1 MSIDLKKLEIQL
13 KDNHDHTTALLQ
25 TILETIDQIV
35 QENKLQ
41 GEDIANNTKSI
52 KLMEVDMEEMRRK
65 LDKQEKSV
73 ENAAQAGAVQGAKET
88 EPNAVDKG
96 LRRII
101 EPAKRKY
108 SFKSG
113 KLSKLKFWKWRR

>member
-1 MSIDLKKLEIQL
+1 MSIDLSKLEIQL
-13 KDNHDHTTALLQ
+13 KDNHDHTTAFLQ

-41 GEDIANNTKSI
+41 GEDIANNTKAI

-73 ENAAQAGAVQGAKET
+73 ENAAQSGAKQGAKET
-88 EPNAVDKG
+88 VPEAVDKG

-108 SFKSG
+108 DLKRSR
-113 KLSKLKFWKWRR
+113 LSRLKFWRR